1 MNPRSLALIASL
13 SALAAFQARAQSNVS
28 IYGIVDAYAQYLD
41 GTSRTA
47 RLQSGGMSGSRLGF
61 RGTEDLGDGFKAI
74 FALEMGLN
82 LDTGTSGQ
90 GGVAFGRQAFVGLA
104 DPAWGELT
112 LGRQYGSLYW
122 LAQNFN
128 PFRTG
133 MSGPSVYTIGGF
145 AGGYEPFRG
154 AGATEIPP
162 AAGATG
168 NGGPTRINNS
178 IRYASPVWNGLSG
191 TAILGLGEVAGGA
204 KDNRLYDLSIRYS
217 SDPFDAYIL
226 YVSDKTSSATIQ
238 SDVGTLGFGG
248 TYKFDQFK
256 FYAGGIAVN
265 DKRPSDEDG
274 RGYWVGAEYAWSR
287 NTVRAQWLQ
296 NRPRYG
302 TENRTNAFGVGY
314 QYDLSKRTAVYSSI
328 TRFRNDANA
337 GAGGLGRYSSAI
349 PSGLTKTGDN
359 SLTEFVAGMRHTF

>member
-1 MNPRSLALIASL
+1 MNPRSLALIAGL
-13 SALAAFQARAQSNVS
+13 SALTAFQVRAQSNVS

-41 GTSRTA
+41 GSSRTA

-74 FALEMGLN
+74 FTLEMGLN
-82 LDTGTSGQ
+82 LDTGTSAQ
-90 GGVAFGRQAFVGLA
+90 GGLAFGRQAFVGLS
-104 DPAWGELT
+104 DSWGELT
-112 LGRQYGSLYW
+112 LGRQYGSLYR
-122 LAQNFN
+122 LAQDFN
-128 PFRTG
+128 PFHTG
-133 MSGPSVYTIGGF
+133 ASGPTVFTIGGF

-154 AGATEIPP
+154 ADGTAVPP

-168 NGGPTRINNS
+168 SGGPARINNS

-191 TAILGLGEVAGGA
+191 SAIVGLGEVAGGA
-204 KDNRLYDLSIRYS
+204 KDNRLYDLSIRYAAE
-217 SDPFDAYIL
+217 PFDAYIL
-226 YVSDKTSSATIQ
+226 YVSDKTSSATFQ

-256 FYAGGIAVN
+256 FYAGAIAVN
-265 DKRPSDEDG
+265 DKRPADEDG
-274 RGYWVGAEYAWSR
+274 RGYWAGAEYTWSR

-328 TRFRNDANA
+328 TRFKNDANA
-337 GAGGLGRYSSAI
+337 GAGGLGRYSAVI
-349 PSGLTKTGDN
+349 PSGLTRPGDTN
-359 SLTEFVAGMRHTF
+359 LTEVVAGMRHSF